1 MARYTDLGNLPT
13 VVIFELQ
20 VGIAKSGFPNKRITQ
35 FRSRKSITMFSRIY
49 KYNHE
54 LNSYDLIKFIAII
67 AMIID
72 HIGFYFIVDNTEYWR
87 GIGRLAAPLFFFIA
101 GYISKYHIRFNILFY
116 GLLITLVRIDIG
128 YPFLINILIV
138 IACIKWLLDRWQPS
152 QENTITLVIIFILL
166 YFITFLARDWIEYG
180 LFGFA
185 YAICGHLVATQTK
198 PILTS
203 LFIAATLF
211 TQFFER
217 ILFND
222 NLLIALIISSVA
234 ILLYLIMAL
243 FRYQVYTV
251 HNPIIKNSVL
261 IFSRYSL
268 EIYFWHLF
276 IFTLIFLLFFK

>member
-1 MARYTDLGNLPT
+1 
-13 VVIFELQ
+13 
-20 VGIAKSGFPNKRITQ
+20 
-35 FRSRKSITMFSRIY
+35 MFSRIY

-72 HIGFYFIVDNTEYWR
+72 HIGFFFIIENTDYWR
-87 GIGRLAAPLFFFIA
+87 AIGRLAAPLFFFIV
-101 GYISKYHIRFNILFY
+101 GYVSKYHIRFNILFY
-116 GLLITLVRIDIG
+116 GILITLVHIDLG
-128 YPFLINILIV
+128 YPFLLNILIV
-138 IACIKWLLDRWQPS
+138 IVCIKWLLDRWQPS
-152 QENTITLVIIFILL
+152 QANTLTLVLIFISL
-166 YFITFLARDWIEYG
+166 YFLYFWTREWIEYG
-180 LFGFA
+180 LLGFA

-198 PILTS
+198 PIFTS
-203 LFIAATLF
+203 FCIAATLF

-222 NLLIALIISSVA
+222 NLHIAFIISSVA

-243 FRYQVYTV
+243 FRYQVFTV
-251 HNPIIKNSVL
+251 HNPIIKNTVL

-276 IFTLIFLLFFK
+276 IFTLIFLLFFN